1 MAKRTEETLE
11 NLESLFAQH
20 VAEFEC
26 LKYFI
31 KDGYQNVRFTQDE
44 FETHLYEIITIIK
57 KIEQVQVSI
66 NRISQDP
73 NHIDQCD
80 AEILFIFDE
89 NLPVPDINSIQSE
102 LNIDMIVWSSLI
114 ENVQDALNR
123 DDVIPGFDVG
133 LSGEYEGSL
142 LTVPEVW

>member
-1 MAKRTEETLE
+1 MAKRAEDTLE
-11 NLESLFAQH
+11 NLESLFAQY

-26 LKYFI
+26 MKNFI
-31 KDGYQNVRFTQDE
+31 KDDYQNTRLTQDE
-44 FETHLYEIITIIK
+44 FETHLYQIITVIK

-66 NRISQDP
+66 NKISQDP

-80 AEILFIFDE
+80 AEILFIFDD

-102 LNIDMIVWSSLI
+102 LNIDRIVWSSLI
-114 ENVQDALNR
+114 ENIQDALNK
-123 DDVIPGFDVG
+123 DDVISGLDVD
-133 LSGEYEGSL
+133 LSGEYEDSL